1 MSRFEMPH
9 ETISSEMA
17 KLISKNANQEDYLIE
32 LFRLL
37 QLITSDDLRQKVLS
51 SIKDVVDKF
60 LVEDIVS
67 AVGLLLLYRP
77 V

>member
-9 ETISSEMA
+9 ETINSEMA
-17 KLISKNANQEDYLIE
+17 KLISKNPNQAHYLIE
-32 LFRLL
+32 LFKLL